1 MTSSTTPATHLAVV
15 RAPEPAVDAPRNTSP
30 KPSHTALW
38 LLATVAIVWGIN
50 WPVGKA
56 TLAYLPPIW
65 TVALRTAVG
74 ALAVLVL
81 CVLTRRLVLPRRA
94 DIPVILSVGVLHMT
108 AFSVLCSVG
117 LQHVSA
123 GRSVVLAYTTPLWVV
138 PGAWLLLGEVPTRW
152 RLLGA
157 GLGLAG
163 LLLIFNPL
171 SFDWHDRR
179 AVAGNAAVLLAALSW
194 AGSILYVRAH
204 KWVTPPFELVFW
216 HALLASCLLLPM
228 AVAIEGMPHIE
239 WNLTLASQLLYG
251 GLFGIALASWAMTT
265 VNRMLPATT
274 TSLGLLG
281 VPVIGIVCSSIA
293 LREPLSVALLAALG
307 LILGGIALGMVR
319 SSSSRA

>member
-1 MTSSTTPATHLAVV
+1 MTTSATPSVHDTAV
-15 RAPEPAVDAPRNTSP
+15 RAPESAVDAST
-30 KPSHTALW
+30 KPSRLAIW
-38 LLATVAIVWGIN
+38 LLGTVAIVWGIN

-65 TVALRTAVG
+65 TVALRTGVG

-81 CVLTRRLVLPRRA
+81 CLLTRRLVLPRRG
-94 DIPVILSVGVLHMT
+94 DIPVILSVGGLHMT

-117 LQHVSA
+117 LAHVSA

-138 PGAWLLLGEVPTRW
+138 PGAWLLLGEAPTRR

-163 LLLIFNPL
+163 LLLIFNPQT
-171 SFDWHDRR
+171 FDWHDRR
-179 AVAGNAAVLLAALSW
+179 AVMGNAAVLLAAFCW

-228 AVAIEGMPHIE
+228 ALATEGVPHIE
-239 WNLTLASQLLYG
+239 WNPALVSQLLYG

-281 VPVIGIVCSSIA
+281 VPVIGIVCSSVA
-293 LREPLSVALLAALG
+293 LHEPLSVALLAALA
-307 LILGGIALGMVR
+307 LILGGIAMGMGR
-319 SSSSRA
+319 GGKA

>member
-1 MTSSTTPATHLAVV
+1 MTTSATPSAHDTAV
-15 RAPEPAVDAPRNTSP
+15 RAPEPAVGAST
-30 KPSHTALW
+30 KPSRLAIW
-38 LLATVAIVWGIN
+38 LLGTVAIVWGIN

-65 TVALRTAVG
+65 TVALRTGVG

-81 CVLTRRLVLPRRA
+81 CLLTRRLVLPRRG
-94 DIPVILSVGVLHMT
+94 DIPVILSVGGLHMT

-117 LQHVSA
+117 LAHVSA

-138 PGAWLLLGEVPTRW
+138 PGAWLLLGEAPTRR

-163 LLLIFNPL
+163 LLLIFNPQT
-171 SFDWHDRR
+171 FDWHDQR
-179 AVAGNAAVLLAALSW
+179 AVMGNAAVLLAAFCW

-228 AVAIEGMPHIE
+228 AVAIEGVPHIE
-239 WNLTLASQLLYG
+239 WNPALVSQLLYG

-281 VPVIGIVCSSIA
+281 VPVIGIVCSSVA
-293 LREPLSVALLAALG
+293 LHEPLSAALLAALA
-307 LILGGIALGMVR
+307 LILGGIAMGMGR
-319 SSSSRA
+319 GGKA